1 MGIDLKKQHSIML
14 QKLRTLF
21 PKQVKIIYTDGKS
34 ISVPCTISKEDIKTV
49 NYDSFIGKNLITIN
63 ILLADL
69 EKIEAPI
76 KDFLYAVLDR
86 VTYQV
91 DSSVSNGIFDN
102 SIRLHCKIFKG
113 NNS

>member
-1 MGIDLKKQHSIML
+1 MGIDLKKQHSIMM
-14 QKLRTLF
+14 QRLRKLF
-21 PKQVKIIYTDGKS
+21 PKQVKIIYIDNKTV
-34 ISVPCTISKEDIKTV
+34 SVPCTISKEDIKTV

-63 ILLADL
+63 ILLDDL
-69 EKIEAPI
+69 QKIEAPI
-76 KDFLYAVLDR
+76 KDFLYVVLDR

-91 DSSVSNGIFDN
+91 ESSTSNGIFDN